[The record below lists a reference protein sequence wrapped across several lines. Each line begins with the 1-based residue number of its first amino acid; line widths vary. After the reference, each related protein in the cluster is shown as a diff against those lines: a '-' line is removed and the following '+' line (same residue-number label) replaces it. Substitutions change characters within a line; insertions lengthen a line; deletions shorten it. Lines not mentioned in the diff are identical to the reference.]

1 MTFDNVIVKI
11 CVQFSGY
18 NPEPGKTGPH
28 SKPSESGFEWERR
41 GSEMSELLT
50 ERESGTAG
58 ARDMELASTK
68 LVLIGLR
75 VHLFPSRTQKLSSG
89 ASTIVCG

>member
-1 MTFDNVIVKI
+1 
-11 CVQFSGY
+11 
-18 NPEPGKTGPH
+18 
-28 SKPSESGFEWERR
+28 
-41 GSEMSELLT
+41 MSELST
-50 ERESGTAG
+50 ERESGAAG

-89 ASTIVCG
+89 SSTIVCGRLHVKIDNANTNLQSKGWRFFVCFFK

>member
-1 MTFDNVIVKI
+1 
-11 CVQFSGY
+11 
-18 NPEPGKTGPH
+18 
-28 SKPSESGFEWERR
+28 
-41 GSEMSELLT
+41 MSELST

-89 ASTIVCG
+89 SSTIVCGRLHVKIDNANIHIPP